1 MQTPFLNSNATL
13 PRFCAKNKGVYMN
26 KIIVTGALGRDAELK
41 SLSSGKNVLE
51 FSIAVNSGY
60 GDNKKTY
67 WWKAKIFGDRA
78 AKLAEY
84 FVKGT
89 KLLVEGV
96 PELREYEAKDGSGKR
111 ISAEIF
117 VTDFEFIGG
126 KKEQTSDNAFANAGF
141 DESIP
146 F

>member
-1 MQTPFLNSNATL
+1 
-13 PRFCAKNKGVYMN
+13 MN
-26 KIIVTGALGRDAELK
+26 KVIVTGALGRDAELIT
-41 SLSSGKNVLE
+41 LPSGKNVLE
-51 FSIAVNSGY
+51 FSIAVNSGF

-67 WWKAKIFGDRA
+67 WWRAKLFGDRA
-78 AKLAEY
+78 AKLTEH

-96 PELREYEAKDGSGKR
+96 PELREYQAKDGSGIR
-111 ISAEIF
+111 ISPEIL

-126 KKEQTSDNAFANAGF
+126 KKEQTSDNALANTGFAPAY
-141 DESIP
+141 DDDSSSIP

>member
-1 MQTPFLNSNATL
+1 
-13 PRFCAKNKGVYMN
+13 MN
-26 KIIVTGALGRDAELK
+26 KIIVTGGLGKDAELK
-41 SLSSGKNVLE
+41 SLPSGKNVLE

-67 WWKAKIFGDRA
+67 WWKGKLFGDRA

-84 FVKGT
+84 FTKGT
-89 KLLVEGV
+89 KLMIEGV

-126 KKEQTSDNAFANAGF
+126 KKEGGSESSHAAPADDAG
-141 DESIP
+141 DDSPVP

>member
-1 MQTPFLNSNATL
+1 
-13 PRFCAKNKGVYMN
+13 MN
-26 KIIVTGALGRDAELK
+26 KIIVTGGLGRDAELK
-41 SLSSGKNVLE
+41 TLPSGKNVLE

-67 WWKAKIFGDRA
+67 WWKAKLFGDRA
-78 AKLAEY
+78 AKLAEH
-84 FVKGT
+84 FTKGT
-89 KLLVEGV
+89 KLMIEGM

-126 KKEQTSDNAFANAGF
+126 KKEQASDNAFVSTGFAPANDDA
-141 DESIP
+141 DLVP

>member
-13 PRFCAKNKGVYMN
+13 PCFRAKTKEFYMN

-41 SLSSGKNVLE
+41 TLPSGKNVLE
-51 FSIAVNSGY
+51 FSIAVNSGF
-60 GDNKKTY
+60 GDSKKTY
-67 WWKAKIFGDRA
+67 WWKAKLFGDRA
-78 AKLAEY
+78 AKLVEH

-89 KLLVEGV
+89 KLLIEGV
-96 PELREYEAKDGSGKR
+96 PELREYEAKDGNGKR
-111 ISAEIF
+111 ISPEIF

-126 KKEQTSDNAFANAGF
+126 RQATQTTEGDL
-141 DESIP
+141 DQDIP

>member
-1 MQTPFLNSNATL
+1 
-13 PRFCAKNKGVYMN
+13 MN
-26 KIIVTGALGRDAELK
+26 KIIVTGALGRDAELITLP
-41 SLSSGKNVLE
+41 SDKNVLE
-51 FSIAVNSGY
+51 FSIAVNSGF
-60 GDNKKTY
+60 GNSKKTY
-67 WWKAKIFGDRA
+67 WWRAKLFGDRA

-96 PELREYEAKDGSGKR
+96 PELREYQAKDGSGIR
-111 ISAEIF
+111 ISPEIF

-126 KKEQTSDNAFANAGF
+126 KKEHTSDNAFANAY
-141 DESIP
+141 DADSIP

>member
-1 MQTPFLNSNATL
+1 
-13 PRFCAKNKGVYMN
+13 MN
-26 KIIVTGALGRDAELK
+26 KIIVTGGLGRDAELK
-41 SLSSGKNVLE
+41 SLPSGKNVLE

-67 WWKAKIFGDRA
+67 WWKCKMFGDRA
-78 AKLAEY
+78 TKLAEH
-84 FVKGT
+84 FTKGT
-89 KLLVEGV
+89 KLMIEGV

-126 KKEQTSDNAFANAGF
+126 RQATQTTEGGFDGAGF
-141 DESIP
+141 APETDDYSSSIP

>member
-1 MQTPFLNSNATL
+1 
-13 PRFCAKNKGVYMN
+13 VN

-41 SLSSGKNVLE
+41 SLPSGKNVLE
-51 FSIAVNSGY
+51 FSIAVNSGF
-60 GDNKKTY
+60 GDSKKTY
-67 WWKAKIFGDRA
+67 WWRAKLFGDRS

-96 PELREYEAKDGSGKR
+96 PELREYEAKDGGGKK
-111 ISAEIF
+111 ISPEIF

-126 KKEQTSDNAFANAGF
+126 RQATQTTEGGFAPAYDDSD
-141 DESIP
+141 SIP

>member
-1 MQTPFLNSNATL
+1 
-13 PRFCAKNKGVYMN
+13 MN

-41 SLSSGKNVLE
+41 TLPSGKNVLE
-51 FSIAVNSGY
+51 FSIAVNSGF

-67 WWKAKIFGDRA
+67 WWKAKLFGDRS
-78 AKLAEY
+78 AKLVEH

-96 PELREYEAKDGSGKR
+96 PELREYEAKEYRDIGGGKK
-111 ISAEIF
+111 ISPEIF

-126 KKEQTSDNAFANAGF
+126 KKEQTSDNAFATTGF
-141 DESIP
+141 APADDDSDSIP

>member
-1 MQTPFLNSNATL
+1 
-13 PRFCAKNKGVYMN
+13 MN

-41 SLSSGKNVLE
+41 SLPSGKNVLE

-96 PELREYEAKDGSGKR
+96 PELREYEAKEYRDIGGGKK
-111 ISAEIF
+111 ISPEIF
-117 VTDFEFIGG
+117 VTDFEFIGS
-126 KKEQTSDNAFANAGF
+126 KKEQTSDNAFAATGF
-141 DESIP
+141 APADDSDIP

>member
-1 MQTPFLNSNATL
+1 
-13 PRFCAKNKGVYMN
+13 MN
-26 KIIVTGALGRDAELK
+26 KIIVTGGLGRDAELK
-41 SLSSGKNVLE
+41 SLPSGKNVLE

-60 GDNKKTY
+60 GDNKKAY
-67 WWKAKIFGDRA
+67 WWKGKLFGDRA

-89 KLLVEGV
+89 KLMIEGV

-117 VTDFEFIGG
+117 VTDFEFMGG
-126 KKEQTSDNAFANAGF
+126 KKEQASDNAFASAGF
-141 DESIP
+141 APADDADLGVP

>member
-1 MQTPFLNSNATL
+1 
-13 PRFCAKNKGVYMN
+13 MN
-26 KIIVTGALGRDAELK
+26 KIIVTGALGRGAELK
-41 SLSSGKNVLE
+41 VLPSGKNVLE

-67 WWKAKIFGDRA
+67 WWKAKLFGDRA
-78 AKLAEY
+78 AKLTEH

-111 ISAEIF
+111 ISPEIF
-117 VTDFEFIGG
+117 VTDFEFMGG
-126 KKEQTSDNAFANAGF
+126 KKEQTSEGGF
-141 DESIP
+141 DDYAETVP

>member
-1 MQTPFLNSNATL
+1 
-13 PRFCAKNKGVYMN
+13 MN
-26 KIIVTGALGRDAELK
+26 KIIVSGGLGRDAELK
-41 SLSSGKNVLE
+41 TLPSGKYVLE

-67 WWKAKIFGDRA
+67 WWKAKLFGDRA

-111 ISAEIF
+111 ISPEIF
-117 VTDFEFIGG
+117 VTDFEFMGG
-126 KKEQTSDNAFANAGF
+126 KKEQTSDNAFASAGF
-141 DESIP
+141 APANDDSDSIP

>member
-1 MQTPFLNSNATL
+1 
-13 PRFCAKNKGVYMN
+13 VN
-26 KIIVTGALGRDAELK
+26 KIIVTGGLGRDAELK
-41 SLSSGKNVLE
+41 GLPSGKYVLE

-67 WWKAKIFGDRA
+67 WWKAKVFGERA
-78 AKLAEY
+78 VKLAEH
-84 FVKGT
+84 FTKGT
-89 KLLVEGV
+89 KLMVEGV

-126 KKEQTSDNAFANAGF
+126 KKEQASDNAFAGAGF
-141 DESIP
+141 APTNDGADLVP

>member
-1 MQTPFLNSNATL
+1 
-13 PRFCAKNKGVYMN
+13 MN
-26 KIIVTGALGRDAELK
+26 KIIVSGGLGRDAELK
-41 SLSSGKNVLE
+41 TTANGKNVLE
-51 FSIAVNSGY
+51 FSLAVNDGF

-67 WWKAKIFGDRA
+67 WWRCALWGDRA
-78 AKLAEY
+78 VKLAEH

-89 KLLVEGV
+89 KLLVEGR
-96 PELREYEAKDGSGKR
+96 PALREYEKDSVKN

-126 KKEQTSDNAFANAGF
+126 KKESQSGGGNAFADNGF
-141 DESIP
+141 TPASDDDSESVP

>member
-1 MQTPFLNSNATL
+1 
-13 PRFCAKNKGVYMN
+13 MN

-41 SLSSGKNVLE
+41 SLSNGKNVLE

-67 WWKAKIFGDRA
+67 WWKAKIFGDRS
-78 AKLAEY
+78 AKLVEH
-84 FVKGT
+84 FVKST
-89 KLLVEGV
+89 KLLIEGV
-96 PELREYEAKDGSGKR
+96 PELREYEAKDGGGKK
-111 ISAEIF
+111 ISPEIF

-126 KKEQTSDNAFANAGF
+126 KKEQTSDNVFANVAY
-141 DESIP
+141 DDSNSVP

>member
-1 MQTPFLNSNATL
+1 
-13 PRFCAKNKGVYMN
+13 MN

-41 SLSSGKNVLE
+41 SLPSGKNVLE
-51 FSIAVNSGY
+51 FSVAVNSGF

-78 AKLAEY
+78 TKLAEH
-84 FVKGT
+84 FTKGT
-89 KLLVEGV
+89 KLLIEGV

-111 ISAEIF
+111 ISPEIF

-126 KKEQTSDNAFANAGF
+126 KKEQTSDNAFADSGF
-141 DESIP
+141 TPATDSDSIP

>member
-1 MQTPFLNSNATL
+1 
-13 PRFCAKNKGVYMN
+13 MN

-41 SLSSGKNVLE
+41 SLPSGKNVLE
-51 FSIAVNSGY
+51 FSIAVNSGF
-60 GDNKKTY
+60 GDSKKTY
-67 WWKAKIFGDRA
+67 WWKAKLFGDRA
-78 AKLAEY
+78 AKLVEH

-89 KLLVEGV
+89 KLLIEGV

-111 ISAEIF
+111 ISPEIF

-126 KKEQTSDNAFANAGF
+126 RQAAQTTDAGF
-141 DESIP
+141 DQEIP

>member
-1 MQTPFLNSNATL
+1 
-13 PRFCAKNKGVYMN
+13 MN
-26 KIIVTGALGRDAELK
+26 KIIVTGGLGRDAELK
-41 SLSSGKNVLE
+41 SLPSGKNVLE

-67 WWKAKIFGDRA
+67 WWKCKMFGDRA
-78 AKLAEY
+78 AKLAEH
-84 FVKGT
+84 FTKGT
-89 KLLVEGV
+89 KLMIEGV

-126 KKEQTSDNAFANAGF
+126 KKEQTSDNAFAGAGF
-141 DESIP
+141 APANDDADSNVP